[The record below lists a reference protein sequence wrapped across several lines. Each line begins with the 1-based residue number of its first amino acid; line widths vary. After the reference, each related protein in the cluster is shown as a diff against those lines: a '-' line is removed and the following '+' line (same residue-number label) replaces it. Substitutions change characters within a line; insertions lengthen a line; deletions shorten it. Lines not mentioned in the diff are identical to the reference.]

1 MLGYE
6 AKAKVLAAK
15 SGDKQVEL
23 DSIEEQMK
31 RLEDAGQNQ
40 MSVTTV
46 SSTIT
51 SSTYNAVRET
61 DYGKLYRQ
69 AESLRKEMGRIYLF
83 TPDSIKTHPI
93 RVRFYCSSSTNVL

>member
-31 RLEDAGQNQ
+31 RLEAAGQNQ

-83 TPDSIKTHPI
+83 TPDSIITHPI
-93 RVRFYCSSSTNVL
+93 WACVTISC